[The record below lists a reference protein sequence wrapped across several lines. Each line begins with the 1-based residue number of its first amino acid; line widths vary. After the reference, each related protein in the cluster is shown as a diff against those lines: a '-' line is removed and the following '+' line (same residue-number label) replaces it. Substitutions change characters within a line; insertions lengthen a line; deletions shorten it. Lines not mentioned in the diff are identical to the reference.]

1 MMSEV
6 ANEILNEEYYEKLML
21 SRTGILLMMETQK
34 QLLEDLQTELNFLEE
49 QIDIYLR
56 YTGELE

>member
-1 MMSEV
+1 MMSEM
-6 ANEILNEEYYEKLML
+6 LTEEYYEKLML
-21 SRTGILLMMETQK
+21 SRTGILLMMETHK
-34 QLLEDLQTELNFLEE
+34 QQLEDLQNELNFLEE